1 MTWSVEVVEGKVRY
15 GGQTLAEWVPH
26 VVADLVAAA
35 DPLQIILFGSVARG
49 DDGPESDIDIL
60 VVLPTVDRATRH
72 ELMGDLRAAITAVV
86 PIDVLV
92 TDPREI
98 ERRRD
103 VIGSMLYWPL
113 REGRIVHERPA

>member
-1 MTWSVEVVEGKVRY
+1 
-15 GGQTLAEWVPH
+15 
-26 VVADLVAAA
+26 
-35 DPLQIILFGSVARG
+35 LQIILFGSVARG